1 MQGSSSTYLMEH
13 SEEAVRLD
21 VKTNPEAVRD
31 QAGLCGI
38 GPGAHVLDVGCGAG
52 KAASVIRDIVGP
64 SGRVV
69 GVDFSPSR
77 IKYATEHYGQP
88 DNISFE
94 QKDFTQPMDDLGQF
108 DFIWVRFVLEY
119 FSKEARDIVA
129 NLVRNLKPQGRLCLL
144 DLDHNALNH
153 YPLLPAM
160 EQVIKAAMDY
170 MARTHNFDPYAGR
183 KLFAHMYDL
192 GFRDIRM
199 HMVPHHLIYGE
210 LLPQDAFNWERKMKM
225 WTSLAKDIFAG
236 YPGGVDGFTKDFY
249 KLAHDPRRFTYTP
262 MIICHGL
269 KPEVS

>member
-129 NLVRNLKPQGRLCLL
+129 NLVRNLKPQG
-144 DLDHNALNH
+144 
-153 YPLLPAM
+153 
-160 EQVIKAAMDY
+160 
-170 MARTHNFDPYAGR
+170 
-183 KLFAHMYDL
+183 
-192 GFRDIRM
+192 
-199 HMVPHHLIYGE
+199 
-210 LLPQDAFNWERKMKM
+210 
-225 WTSLAKDIFAG
+225 
-236 YPGGVDGFTKDFY
+236 
-249 KLAHDPRRFTYTP
+249 
-262 MIICHGL
+262 
-269 KPEVS
+269 